1 VSIHAQRAGKWVDS
15 AGLDNI
21 DHAPRSVKKPLR
33 AIYGFFSRPRGTIV
47 IPLAATLDARL
58 ERAA

>member
-1 VSIHAQRAGKWVDS
+1 VSIHAQRAGKWVGS

-33 AIYGFFSRPRGTIV
+33 AI
-47 IPLAATLDARL
+47 
-58 ERAA
+58 